1 MGMKN
6 LKYFAPES
14 LEAAV
19 EIFRS
24 EDGVLYLAGGTDLIP
39 RMKYGLVNATGLID
53 LEGIEALKK
62 IEERDDGI
70 FIGSMITMSDL
81 TENKMISERIS
92 PVAFAAR
99 CVASP
104 QIRNIGT
111 IGGNIFQER
120 RCMYFNQSD
129 DWRRHLTPCY
139 QLGGELCHQIPK
151 AKTCPAIYYS
161 DLAPILIA
169 YGAAAEVHNGE
180 TYEKRPLEEVIERY
194 VRHGGRKD
202 LITGFT
208 IPHFGQGAIG
218 KFLKY
223 SVRSS
228 IDFALS
234 SIGML
239 FIPGDQKHEKRSV
252 KIVAG
257 AVSPVPL
264 RLHRTEQAILE
275 NLPDLIQKKE
285 EMYDI
290 AINDLKSQSSLIRDT
305 VVPLKARKNSL
316 LIINEVLRDFFR
328 DINRSFLSP

>member
-6 LKYFAPES
+6 IKHFAPES
-14 LEAAV
+14 IEAAV
-19 EIFRS
+19 EIFQS
-24 EDGVLYLAGGTDLIP
+24 EDGALYFAGGTDLIP
-39 RMKYGLVNATGLID
+39 RMKYGLIQATGLID

-62 IEERDDGI
+62 IEERADGI

-81 TENKMISERIS
+81 TENRMIAERLS
-92 PVAFAAR
+92 PVACAAR

-120 RCMYFNQSD
+120 RCMYFNQSAE
-129 DWRRHLTPCY
+129 WRRHIPPCY

-151 AKTCPAIYYS
+151 AKTCQAIYYS

-169 YGAAAEVHNGE
+169 YGALAEIHNGE
-180 TYEKRPLEEVIERY
+180 TCEKFPLEEVIERY
-194 VRHGGRKD
+194 ILHDERKG
-202 LITGFT
+202 LITGFI
-208 IPHFGQGAIG
+208 IPYCGPGAIG

-239 FIPGDQKHEKRSV
+239 FVPGNQKQGKESIR
-252 KIVAG
+252 IVAG
-257 AVSPVPL
+257 AASPVPL
-264 RLHRTEQAILE
+264 RLNRTEHAILE
-275 NLPDLIQKKE
+275 NLPDVYQKKQE
-285 EMYDI
+285 IYDI
-290 AINDLKSQSSLIRDT
+290 ATDELKSQSSLIRDT
-305 VVPLKARKNSL
+305 AVPFKARRNSL
-316 LIINEVLRDFFR
+316 LIIADILRDFFR
-328 DINRSFLSP
+328 DLNML